1 MSFAVILSVVSC
13 LFAALLGFAAHR
25 ASICTVRAVSEV
37 MSART
42 GFMLVSIFKSAL
54 WVIALTLPFIWL
66 APATASGISGWT
78 LTGAAVLGG
87 FTFGTGAAL
96 NGACA
101 YSTMARLMDG
111 EVRMVLSIGGF
122 AVGILVFV
130 LLVDSHWLMRPVRT
144 PALIGTLAAW
154 SYAVAAALLA
164 FMAYEIARLWRH
176 RAKDEGVMRIVCAK
190 QYRLS
195 SAALLIGLSSSIIF
209 LLIGSPGYTITMQN
223 MVESA
228 IGLRVAPP
236 PERWVLLVAV
246 LAGMLI
252 STLERGSFRIDW
264 RPRLGWL
271 RNVAGGILMG
281 LGTAML
287 PGGNDALILYGI
299 PTLSP
304 HALPSYLALVIGA
317 AAGLLAM
324 KHVGGMEIRVVCR
337 NDIYLAEAQPKNSI
351 LNSHAPRE

>member
-1 MSFAVILSVVSC
+1 MIAAGLLIVAC

-25 ASICTVRAVSEV
+25 ASICTLRAVSEV

-66 APATASGISGWT
+66 APATASGINGWT
-78 LTGAAVLGG
+78 LTGTALAGG
-87 FTFGTGAAL
+87 FVFGIGAAL

-111 EVRMVLSIGGF
+111 EARMVISIAGF
-122 AVGILVFV
+122 AIGIMVFIA
-130 LLVDSHWLMRPVRT
+130 LVDGHWLARPTRT
-144 PALIGTLAAW
+144 PALIGTLAVW
-154 SYAVAAALLA
+154 SYALAAFLLA
-164 FMAYEIARLWRH
+164 FMLYEIARLWRE
-176 RAKDEGVMRIVCAK
+176 RARNEGMMQIVCAK

-195 SAALLIGLSSSIIF
+195 SAALLIALSSSLIF

-223 MVESA
+223 LVEGA
-228 IGLRVAPP
+228 IGTRVPP
-236 PERWVLLVAV
+236 AADRWILLLAV

-252 STLERGSFRIDW
+252 STLERGSFRLDW
-264 RPRLGWL
+264 RPRLDWL
-271 RNVAGGILMG
+271 RNVAGGVLMG

-299 PTLSP
+299 PSLSP
-304 HALPSYLALVIGA
+304 HALPAYLALIAGA
-317 AAGLLAM
+317 AAGLYAM
-324 KHVGGMEIRVVCR
+324 KHFAGLETRVVCR

-351 LNSHAPRE
+351 LNSHAPRG